1 MSKLLRANC
10 VRLFKNKIFYIGIF
24 VQIFLT
30 VFLITRLRN
39 GFVID
44 GTLFSGSYASMLI
57 SAVFVP
63 LFIGTEYSDQTI
75 RNKIISG
82 HTRFD
87 IYAANYISA
96 ALGTFIICITP
107 LMTAFIMA
115 LPFGGHFG
123 SSPAEFA
130 LYFTVL
136 TAANAAMCGIYLIL
150 SMLVTSKANNV
161 FITLQIW
168 FYSSFATAYIEDL
181 LKQPQIPDGALRT
194 ILNFACSIIPIGQI
208 LHLGSDECRNAGLLP
223 VYSLLVIVA
232 VTGLGLIIFKRKDL
246 K

>member
-1 MSKLLRANC
+1 MSKLLRANF
-10 VRLFKNKIFYIGIF
+10 VRLFKNKIFYTGIF
-24 VQIFLT
+24 IQIFLT
-30 VFLITRLRN
+30 VFLIIPLRN

-44 GTLFSGSYASMLI
+44 GTLFSGSFTSMLI

-63 LFIGTEYSDQTI
+63 LFIGTDYSDNTI

-107 LMTAFIMA
+107 LITAIILSFR
-115 LPFGGHFG
+115 FTGYWEK
-123 SSPAEFA
+123 SPSVFA
-130 LYFTVL
+130 LYTIIII
-136 TAANAAMCGIYLIL
+136 AANAAMCGIYLIS

-161 FITLQIW
+161 VITLLIWFGVNFITANID
-168 FYSSFATAYIEDL
+168 DL
-181 LKQPQIPDGALRT
+181 LKQPKIPDGVLRT
-194 ILNFACSIIPIGQI
+194 ILNFACSISPIGQI
-208 LHLGSDECRNAGLLP
+208 SHLLDGECQNAGLFP
-223 VYSLLVIVA
+223 VYSLLVIMA
-232 VTGLGLIIFKRKDL
+232 ATGFGVLVFRKKDL